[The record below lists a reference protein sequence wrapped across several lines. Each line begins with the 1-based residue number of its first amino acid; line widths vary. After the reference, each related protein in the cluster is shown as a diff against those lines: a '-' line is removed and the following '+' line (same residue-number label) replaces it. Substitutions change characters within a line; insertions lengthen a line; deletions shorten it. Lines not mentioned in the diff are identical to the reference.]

1 MIMKVVTYP
10 DSTLRQVSKKVT
22 NFDENLYNFLDSMYE
37 TMIDK
42 NGVGLAAIQVGR
54 AERILI
60 INIPRDDKVQYKE
73 DLLEIINPKILESS
87 GEILFQE
94 GCLSVPNF
102 YEFVPRFDFV
112 KIEYCDRFG
121 KKQILEAQDY
131 LAVAIQHEI
140 DHLNGVLFIDK
151 LSILKRKKFEKEYQ
165 RLQKEQNALKAE
177 KIYG

>member
-1 MIMKVVTYP
+1 MILNIVTYP
-10 DSTLRQVSKKVT
+10 DSTLRKVSKEVT
-22 NFDENLYNFLDSMYE
+22 IFDKNLCDFLDSMYE
-37 TMIDK
+37 TMIEK
-42 NGVGLAAIQVGR
+42 NGVGLAAIQVGK

-60 INIPRDDKVQYKE
+60 INIPREDKVQYKD
-73 DLLEIINPKILESS
+73 DLLEIINPKIVESS

-112 KIEYCDRFG
+112 KIEYFDRFG
-121 KKQILEAQDY
+121 EKHILEAQDY

-140 DHLNGVLFIDK
+140 DHLNGILFVDK

-165 RLQKEQNALKAE
+165 RLQKEQRDSKNEKA
-177 KIYG
+177 YG